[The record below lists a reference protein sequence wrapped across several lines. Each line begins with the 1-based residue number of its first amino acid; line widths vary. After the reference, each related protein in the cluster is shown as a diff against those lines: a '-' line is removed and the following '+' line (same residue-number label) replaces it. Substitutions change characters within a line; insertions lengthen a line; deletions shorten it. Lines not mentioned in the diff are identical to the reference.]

1 MTMGAGI
8 FLIDSSGELVE
19 LSPQAFVAEIDFQ
32 LLLAKYPG
40 LLAGGEI
47 NPEFPRRWLLVDR
60 EVAVPDGPGANG
72 RWSLDHLFI
81 DQDGIPT
88 LVEVKRAA
96 DTRLRREVVGQMF
109 DYAAHALSH
118 WSEVSL
124 RILFEQ
130 RSRSDGASPDQ
141 ELSAVLAQ
149 ELEPA
154 VFWQKVKD
162 NLQAGRIRMIFV
174 ADSIPAELRHI
185 VEFLNEQLAPAEV
198 FAVELRQF
206 TDPGRGIRGVAPKV
220 FGRTPKAEQR
230 KAAGGR
236 TERWTA
242 ERFFPEIS
250 RKAGATSA
258 DVARRIHDWAIGRG
272 ASIWWG
278 SGRVDGS
285 FFPNVGLGKER
296 LFPVA
301 IWTYGKLE
309 FQFQTLKGHPAFS
322 RVEDRER
329 FRQRL
334 LGISGVEI
342 RPDQLER
349 LPSVPLTTFS
359 EPGRLELLFEIL
371 ESECQRAMAIRPE
384 T

>member
-1 MTMGAGI
+1 MGAGI
-8 FLIDSSGELVE
+8 FLIDGSGNLVE
-19 LSPQAFVAEIDFQ
+19 LGPQPFVAEADFQ
-32 LLLAKYPG
+32 ALLARYPG

-47 NPEFPRRWLLVDR
+47 DPDSPRRWLLVDR
-60 EVAVPDGPGANG
+60 EVAVPDGLGANG

-88 LVEVKRAA
+88 LVEVKRAT
-96 DTRLRREVVGQMF
+96 DTRLRREVVGQML

-118 WSEVSL
+118 WSDDSL
-124 RILFEQ
+124 RTLFEQ
-130 RSRSDGASPDQ
+130 RPRNEGVGPDQ

-154 VFWQKVKD
+154 VFWRKVKG
-162 NLQAGRIRMIFV
+162 NLQSGRIRMIFV
-174 ADSIPAELRHI
+174 ADSIPAELRRI
-185 VEFLNEQLAPAEV
+185 VEFLNEQLDPAEV
-198 FAVELRQF
+198 LAVELRQF

-220 FGRTPKAEQR
+220 FGRTAKAEQR
-230 KAAGGR
+230 KTTARRA
-236 TERWTA
+236 EQWTA

-250 RKAGATSA
+250 RRAGASSA

-272 ASIWWG
+272 SSIWWG
-278 SGRVDGS
+278 SGRMDGS
-285 FFPNVGLGKER
+285 FFPNVGLGKEQ
-296 LFPVA
+296 LYPVA
-301 IWTYGKLE
+301 IWTYGKIE

-334 LGISGVEI
+334 ESISGVDI

-349 LPSVPLTTFS
+349 LPSVPLTVFS
-359 EPGRLELLFEIL
+359 APERLASLFEIL
-371 ESECQRAMAIRPE
+371 ESECQRAMATRPA